1 MRLVNRRDYYAGA
14 LMMMLGA
21 GATIVG
27 SRYEIGS
34 LTRMGPGFFP
44 TALGILLAFIGVLIA
59 GTAAYGGDA
68 GTAEAPTSHP
78 DWRGWFCI
86 VSGALLFILLASR
99 AGLVPATLAC
109 VFLAAMG
116 DRNNS
121 WKEALA
127 LAAGITVF
135 GVLLFSY
142 VLRIQIPL
150 FGSM

>member
-1 MRLVNRRDYYAGA
+1 M
-14 LMMMLGA
+14 
-21 GATIVG
+21 
-27 SRYEIGS
+27 
-34 LTRMGPGFFP
+34 
-44 TALGILLAFIGVLIA
+44 LAFIGVLIA
-59 GTAAYGGDA
+59 GTAAYGDDA

-86 VSGALLFILLASR
+86 LSGALLFILLASR
-99 AGLVPATLAC
+99 AGLVPATLVR
-109 VFLAAMG
+109 VFVAAMG

-127 LAAGITVF
+127 LAVSITAF

-150 FGSM
+150 FGSI